1 MAHFNFFILLL
12 TMSVLFWRVLHGQDV
27 QPEPDDPEVQ
37 LEKHAEFFAARKAC
51 ALEFLFRI
59 CVALFAVLSLSCVQ
73 ALEDHAKDN
82 GDIYIINY
90 DSFDGDMDDISTTTE
105 APRDPDFIDFDEVI
119 RICNASF
126 VTPLCESGQE
136 YFPYVLD
143 LNICISLHLAANTIL
158 FNTTGKLLDE
168 NDRTSMCYFRCFFEK
183 AGLMDNFKLNVELV
197 RKYLWP
203 ATGDSIEHC
212 ESQAMD
218 ETNACVRAYAITQC
232 IMMRALTDARN
243 KPMV

>member
-1 MAHFNFFILLL
+1 MILKLQV
-12 TMSVLFWRVLHGQDV
+12 SVAFVTVFVLYIGS
-27 QPEPDDPEVQ
+27 
-37 LEKHAEFFAARKAC
+37 
-51 ALEFLFRI
+51 I
-59 CVALFAVLSLSCVQ
+59 G

-90 DSFDGDMDDISTTTE
+90 DSFDGDVDDISTTTQ
-105 APRDPDFIDFDEVI
+105 APRDPDFIDFDQVS
-119 RICNASF
+119 RTCNESF
-126 VTPLCESGQE
+126 IT
-136 YFPYVLD
+136 
-143 LNICISLHLAANTIL
+143 SLSNTLL

-168 NDRTSMCYFRCFFEK
+168 NDKTSMCYFRCFFEK
-183 AGLMDNFKLNVELV
+183 SGLMNNFKLNTELV

-212 ESQAMD
+212 ELERKD
-218 ETNACVRAYAITQC
+218 EPNACVRAYAITQC

>member
-12 TMSVLFWRVLHGQDV
+12 TMSVLFWSVLHGQDV

-37 LEKHAEFFAARKAC
+37 RVKHAEFFAARKAC
-51 ALEFLFRI
+51 ALEFL
-59 CVALFAVLSLSCVQ
+59 V
-73 ALEDHAKDN
+73 
-82 GDIYIINY
+82 
-90 DSFDGDMDDISTTTE
+90 
-105 APRDPDFIDFDEVI
+105 
-119 RICNASF
+119 
-126 VTPLCESGQE
+126 
-136 YFPYVLD
+136 PY
-143 LNICISLHLAANTIL
+143 ANTIL

>member
-1 MAHFNFFILLL
+1 MAHFNVIILLL
-12 TMSVLFWRVLHGQDV
+12 TMSVLYWNVLHGQDV
-27 QPEPDDPEVQ
+27 QPEDDPEVQ
-37 LEKHAEFFAARKAC
+37 REKHTHFFAARKAC
-51 ALEFLFRI
+51 AMEFLIPYELTIDKMTLKIRI
-59 CVALFAVLSLSCVQ
+59 CVALFSVLSLSFGSQ

-90 DSFDGDMDDISTTTE
+90 DSFDGDIDDISTTTQ
-105 APRDPDFIDFDEVI
+105 APRDPDFIDFDEII

-126 VTPLCESGQE
+126 VTPLS
-136 YFPYVLD
+136 
-143 LNICISLHLAANTIL
+143 NTIL

-183 AGLMDNFKLNVELV
+183 AGLMDNFKLNVDLV

-203 ATGDSIEHC
+203 ATGDSIEYC

-218 ETNACVRAYAITQC
+218 EANACVRGYAITQC
-232 IMMRALTDARN
+232 IMVRALTDARN

>member
-1 MAHFNFFILLL
+1 MGHFNFLILL
-12 TMSVLFWRVLHGQDV
+12 TMGILYWSVLRGQEV

-37 LEKHAEFFAARKAC
+37 SEKHAHFFAARKAC
-51 ALEFLFRI
+51 ALEFLIRI
-59 CVALFAVLSLSCVQ
+59 GVAVFTVLSLSFGSVQ
-73 ALEDHAKDN
+73 ALEERARDN

-90 DSFDGDMDDISTTTE
+90 DSFDGDMDDISTTTQV
-105 APRDPDFIDFDEVI
+105 PRDPDFIDFDEVI

-126 VTPLCESGQE
+126 VTP
-136 YFPYVLD
+136 
-143 LNICISLHLAANTIL
+143 ISNTIL

-168 NDRTSMCYFRCFFEK
+168 NDKTSMCYFRCFFEK
-183 AGLMDNFKLNVELV
+183 AGLLDNFKFNVDLV

-203 ATGDSIEHC
+203 ATGDSIEYC

-218 ETNACVRAYAITQC
+218 EANACVRAYAITKC

>member
-12 TMSVLFWRVLHGQDV
+12 TMSFLFWSVLNGQDV

-37 LEKHAEFFAARKAC
+37 REKHAEFFAARKAC
-51 ALEFLFRI
+51 ALEFLVPYVRI

-126 VTPLCESGQE
+126 VTPLS
-136 YFPYVLD
+136 
-143 LNICISLHLAANTIL
+143 NTIL